1 MKICVLSDV
10 SGHGGAA
17 MIANGLA
24 TEWARHD
31 GVSRRYMTMHT
42 GDINPHAAIP
52 RNRIFNFVL
61 HGHGKTYLGP
71 VARHVSHSLVS
82 SELASLQP
90 DIISLHNIHA
100 SNENH
105 ALVAAC
111 AEIAPTVWTLHDM
124 WSFTGRCGY
133 SYWCDKFV
141 SGCDASCP
149 SPHFRPALQ
158 PSKISESWNEKRR
171 FFESTSNIVGV
182 SPSQWLASL
191 AKRGLWQHHRMELI
205 HNGVDTNVFR
215 PISQDSARES
225 LGLATNGFVVTVYV
239 GHKGDP
245 FKTPELLEAAL
256 NLIKTPL
263 HVLSFGPGSLDL
275 PDWHK
280 ITALGSIGN
289 PIFLSIA
296 YSCGNIFVL
305 PSSQENFPTV
315 ILEAAACGVP
325 TVAFDVGGNSEIVK
339 EGETGWLAKNMS
351 ANALA
356 ETIISALENTKNDAC
371 IREQC
376 RQVAIENFNV
386 SVQASHYQSL
396 FKELTGKN

>member
-31 GVSRRYMTMHT
+31 DVSRRYLIRHS
-42 GDINPHAAIP
+42 GDINPQVAIP
-52 RNRIFNFVL
+52 RNRIINFVL
-61 HGHGKTYLGP
+61 HGYGKTYLGP
-71 VARHVSHSLVS
+71 LARQVTRSLVA

-90 DIISLHNIHA
+90 DVISLHNIHA

-105 ALVAAC
+105 DLVAAC
-111 AEIAPTVWTLHDM
+111 AKIAQTVWTLHDM
-124 WSFTGRCGY
+124 WSFTGRCAHSGG
-133 SYWCDKFV
+133 CEKFI
-141 SGCDASCP
+141 SGCDISCP
-149 SPHFRPALQ
+149 SPHIRPALE
-158 PSKISESWNEKRR
+158 PSKISGAWSAKRK
-171 FFESTSNIVGV
+171 FFESTPNIVGV
-182 SPSQWLASL
+182 SPSQWMASL

-205 HNGVDTNVFR
+205 HNGVDTNVFK

-225 LGLATNGFVVTVYV
+225 LGLPKNGFVVTAYV

-256 NLIKTPL
+256 HLIKIPL
-263 HVLSFGPGSLDL
+263 HVLTFGPGSLNL
-275 PDWHK
+275 PDRHK
-280 ITALGSIGN
+280 VTALGTIGN

-296 YSCGNIFVL
+296 YSCGDIFVL

-339 EGETGWLAKNMS
+339 KGETGWIATNLTTA
-351 ANALA
+351 ALA
-356 ETIISALENTKNDAC
+356 TTINTGLEKARIDKD
-371 IREQC
+371 IGERC
-376 RQVAIENFNV
+376 RQTVIEHFNIAT
-386 SVQASHYQSL
+386 QASLYRRVFHELSGQS
-396 FKELTGKN
+396 